1 MRSGWTDWF
10 TEGVAVKRNDL
21 LLTLL
26 SALLL
31 ALSRLPLH
39 LGWLVFFAWL
49 PLLQVFERGRAS
61 SRDLLRMG
69 FIMSVAYCAIVY
81 YWLVYVNPGAILG
94 VMLVYIFIYYLVF
107 YGINRIFRTL
117 PRWRWLGFLSILIT
131 FEYVQNFGE
140 TRFPWFNQGYSLADY
155 GLLIQAADLIGV
167 VGLSALIICVNLLLH
182 QLWPSL
188 PKWLGGRGGFGSEQ
202 LEAFGK
208 RRLWYLAALLLIFG
222 VWIGYGWHCQA
233 NLELERHEAGIH
245 VLQPSIPQVLK
256 WEPEQ
261 YEASLA
267 VFRDLTLKA
276 AADSARLVIWP
287 EGAMI
292 GDLDRV
298 SQARRDLRAIV
309 DTARV
314 DVFTGFQHYVHD
326 PAHPVGTR
334 SYNAAS
340 LFQRNDFDHELYFKN
355 ILVPVGERMLWLHLF
370 PMLWNVNLGQANWEF
385 GTKLVTYESGGHTFS
400 PSICYELAFPEIFHR
415 MAMPRDTLNGGFA
428 KCDYLANITNDAWFG
443 NSYGLWLHAMMTR
456 FRAVENRIQIYR
468 SANTGIS
475 LVVDPKG
482 RILAKTGLNEV
493 TTITAPLYTTPRIPL
508 IRKIHRYP
516 FLFVALAA
524 ILALTARIRKPRGT
538 P

>member
-1 MRSGWTDWF
+1 M
-10 TEGVAVKRNDL
+10 KRNDL

-49 PLLQVFERGRAS
+49 PLLRVFERGQAS

-69 FIMSVAYCAIVY
+69 FVMSLVYCAIVF

-94 VMLVYIFIYYLVF
+94 VTLVYIFAYYLVF

-131 FEYVQNFGE
+131 FEYIQNFGE
-140 TRFPWFNQGYSLADY
+140 TRFPWFNQGYSLAEY
-155 GLLIQAADLIGV
+155 PLLIQAADLIGI
-167 VGLSALIICVNLLLH
+167 VGLSALVICVNLLLH

-188 PKWLGGRGGFGSEQ
+188 PKWLPGRTKPFANRP
-202 LEAFGK
+202 EAFGRK
-208 RRLWYLAALLLIFG
+208 QGRALTALVLLFV
-222 VWIGYGWHCQA
+222 VWIGYGWHCQRD
-233 NLELERHEAGIH
+233 LELEKHEAGIFAM
-245 VLQPSIPQVLK
+245 QPSILQDLK

-261 YEASLA
+261 YDASLA
-267 VFRDLTLKA
+267 TFRDLTLQA

-292 GDLDRV
+292 GDLDGV
-298 SQARRDLRAIV
+298 SRARRDLRAVV

-314 DVFTGFQHYVHD
+314 DIFTGFQHYVYD
-326 PAHPVGTR
+326 PAHPMKTR
-334 SYNAAS
+334 SYNTAS
-340 LFQRNDFDHELYFKN
+340 LYQPTNFDNVLYFKN

-370 PMLWNVNLGQANWEF
+370 PFLWKVNLGQANWEF
-385 GTKLVTYESGGHTFS
+385 GTELAWYESGGYRFS
-400 PSICYELAFPEIFHR
+400 PSICYELAFPGIFHR
-415 MAMPRDTLNGGFA
+415 MAIPRDTLGGGFA
-428 KCDYLANITNDAWFG
+428 KSDYLVNITNDAWFG
-443 NSYGLWLHAMMTR
+443 TSYGPWLHAVMAR

-475 LVVDPKG
+475 LIVDPKG
-482 RILAKTGLNEV
+482 RVLQQTGLFEV
-493 TTITAPLYTTPRIPL
+493 GNITAPLYTTPKIPL
-508 IRKIHRYP
+508 IRRIHRYP
-516 FLFVALAA
+516 FLFVAIAA
-524 ILALTARIRKPRGT
+524 ILALLARIRKPRGT
-538 P
+538 K

>member
-1 MRSGWTDWF
+1 M
-10 TEGVAVKRNDL
+10 KRNDL

-385 GTKLVTYESGGHTFS
+385 GTKLVTYESGGHTF
-400 PSICYELAFPEIFHR
+400 
-415 MAMPRDTLNGGFA
+415 
-428 KCDYLANITNDAWFG
+428 
-443 NSYGLWLHAMMTR
+443 
-456 FRAVENRIQIYR
+456 
-468 SANTGIS
+468 
-475 LVVDPKG
+475 
-482 RILAKTGLNEV
+482 
-493 TTITAPLYTTPRIPL
+493 
-508 IRKIHRYP
+508 
-516 FLFVALAA
+516 
-524 ILALTARIRKPRGT
+524 
-538 P
+538 

>member
-1 MRSGWTDWF
+1 M
-10 TEGVAVKRNDL
+10 KRDNL
-21 LLTLL
+21 LLTLM

-49 PLLQVFERGRAS
+49 PLLRVFERGEARS
-61 SRDLLRMG
+61 LDLLRMG
-69 FIMSVAYCAIVY
+69 FIMSLIYCGIVF
-81 YWLVYVNPGAILG
+81 YWLIYVNPGAILG
-94 VMLVYIFIYYLVF
+94 VMLVYVFAYYLVF

-117 PRWRWLGFLSILIT
+117 PSWGWLGFLSLHVS
-131 FEYVQNFGE
+131 FEYLQNFGE
-140 TRFPWFNQGYSLADY
+140 TRFPWFNQGYSLAEY
-155 GLLIQAADLIGV
+155 GILIQAADLIGV
-167 VGLSALIICVNLLLH
+167 VGLSVLILCVNLLLH

-188 PKWLGGRGGFGSEQ
+188 SKWLRSRAKSAGERP
-202 LEAFGK
+202 EALGK
-208 RRLWYLAALLLIFG
+208 KQIGALAVLLLIFAA
-222 VWIGYGWHCQA
+222 WIGYGWHCQA
-233 NLELERHEAGIH
+233 NLELEKHDAGIH
-245 VLQPSIPQVLK
+245 VLQPSIPQMLK

-267 VFRDLTLKA
+267 TFRNLTLKA

-292 GDLDRV
+292 GDLDSV

-314 DVFTGFQHYVHD
+314 DVFTGFQHYVQD

-340 LFQRNDFDHELYFKN
+340 LFQRNNFDHELYFKN

-385 GTKLVTYESGGHTFS
+385 GTKLAWYESGGYRFS
-400 PSICYELAFPEIFHR
+400 PSICYELAFPGIFHR
-415 MAMPRDTLNGGFA
+415 MAIPRDSLSGQYS

-443 NSYGLWLHAMMTR
+443 TSYGLWLHAMMAR

-475 LVVDPKG
+475 MVVDPKG
-482 RILAKTGLNEV
+482 RILAKTKLNEV
-493 TTITAPLYTTPRIPL
+493 TTITAPLYTTPKIPL
-508 IRKIHRYP
+508 IRKISRYP
-516 FLFVALAA
+516 FLFVAIAA
-524 ILALTARIRKPRGT
+524 ILVLIARIRKPRGK

>member
-1 MRSGWTDWF
+1 M
-10 TEGVAVKRNDL
+10 KRNDL
-21 LLTLL
+21 LLTAL

-49 PLLQVFERGRAS
+49 PLLRVFERGQAS

-69 FIMSVAYCAIVY
+69 FIMSVVYCGIVF
-81 YWLVYVNPGAILG
+81 YWLFYVHPGALPG
-94 VMLVYIFIYYLVF
+94 VMLVYIFAYYLVF
-107 YGINRIFRTL
+107 YGINRIFLTL
-117 PRWRWLGFLSILIT
+117 PRWRWVGFLSILIT
-131 FEYVQNFGE
+131 FEYIQNFGE
-140 TRFPWFNQGYSLADY
+140 TRFPWFNQAYSLAEY
-155 GLLIQAADLIGV
+155 GVLIQTADLIGV
-167 VGLSALIICVNLLLH
+167 VGLSVLIICVNLLLF
-182 QLWPSL
+182 QLCPCL
-188 PKWLGGRGGFGSEQ
+188 PKRLRNRSQSVVE
-202 LEAFGK
+202 LPEAFGK
-208 RRLWYLAALLLIFG
+208 KQIGVLAALLLIFA
-222 VWIGYGWHCQA
+222 VWFGYGWHCQTR
-233 NLELERHEAGIH
+233 LKLERHDACIH
-245 VLQPSIPQVLK
+245 VMQPSIPQVLK

-267 VFRDLTLKA
+267 IFRDLTQKA
-276 AADSARLVIWP
+276 VADSARLVIWP

-298 SQARRDLRAIV
+298 SRARRDLRALINS
-309 DTARV
+309 TQV
-314 DVFTGFQHYVHD
+314 DVFTGFQHYVYD
-326 PAHPVGTR
+326 PSHPVGTR

-340 LFQRNDFDHELYFKN
+340 LFQRNNFDHELYFKN

-370 PMLWNVNLGQANWEF
+370 PFLWKVNLGQANWEF
-385 GTKLVTYESGGHTFS
+385 GTKLVTYESGGYSFS

-415 MAMPRDTLNGGFA
+415 MAMPRDSLSGSYS

-443 NSYGLWLHAMMTR
+443 TSYGLWLHAMMSR

-475 LVVDPKG
+475 MVVDPKG

-493 TTITAPLYTTPRIPL
+493 TTITAPLYTTPKIPL
-508 IRKIHRYP
+508 IRRIYRYP

-524 ILALTARIRKPRGT
+524 ILALTARIRKPGGK